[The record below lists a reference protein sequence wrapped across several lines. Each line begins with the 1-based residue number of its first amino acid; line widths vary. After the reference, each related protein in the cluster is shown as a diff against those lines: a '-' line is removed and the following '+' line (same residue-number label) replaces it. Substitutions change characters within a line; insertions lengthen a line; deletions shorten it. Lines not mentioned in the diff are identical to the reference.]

1 MVFDWIQLAF
11 NVFGPVAVAGLIYVF
26 SQIQNLKT
34 DYALSKNNIATL
46 QNVVSSEAATAADI
60 PGRVIKIETTIPY
73 VVASVEE
80 LKKMVNSLQ
89 ASAQRIE
96 VLIAKNTPTG
106 SHD

>member
-1 MVFDWIQLAF
+1 MNYDWIQVAF
-11 NVFGPVAVAGLIYVF
+11 NVFGPVAIGGVIWLY
-26 SQIQNLKT
+26 SQVYNLKT
-34 DYALSKNNIATL
+34 DYALSKNNLTAL
-46 QNVVSSEAATAADI
+46 QSTVVAEAAGQADI

-96 VLIAKNTPTG
+96 VLVAKNTPTG
-106 SHD
+106 HD